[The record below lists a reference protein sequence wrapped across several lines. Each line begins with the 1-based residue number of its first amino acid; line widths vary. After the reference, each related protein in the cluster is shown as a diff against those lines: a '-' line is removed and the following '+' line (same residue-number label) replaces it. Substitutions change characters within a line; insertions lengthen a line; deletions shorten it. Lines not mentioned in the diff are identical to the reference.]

1 MAEQKKTSA
10 LRRYISYG
18 TGFLGD
24 ALYYQFITT
33 YLLVFLTGPAGLS
46 PKDAGTIGSI
56 IVLADAVGSLF
67 VGRITDGLKCRYGR
81 RRPVLLFSAFV
92 LPLIFFLLFLT
103 VGGSD
108 GQKVVYYTAMGLL
121 FYSFFILYYVSQTAF
136 GADISEGY
144 DDSIKMNSVVSFITN
159 LGTFACLAMP
169 LPVIKWLQSRG
180 MTPSH
185 SWSAFAAGMSTIV
198 FCGILFCWNETRGR
212 EKLGV
217 VDTKSQSWR
226 EMLSDYKELLH
237 IKPYRRLI
245 ETKFTLN
252 FCYTIYSS
260 SMVFF
265 ITYCIGGNHEAVTSL
280 AYTFNTI
287 LGFAVIPVV
296 TGIALKFGK
305 RNMTMMTSVVYGIA
319 GIVLYLIGIRSVP
332 LLLLYV
338 LAHSIGTHGFWQ
350 LFSTNLYDVADL
362 DEYCSGRRREGNIVG
377 LQSFLCGISV
387 SLTVRVLTLL
397 LDSTGFD
404 GSAAVQNDAS
414 LKMLAICFVLLPG
427 IVSILGA
434 LCMSL
439 YKVDRKGHK
448 LVREAL
454 SRRRLG
460 DAPLSEEETEI
471 IEAMLR

>member
-1 MAEQKKTSA
+1 MAEKKTFQ
-10 LRRYISYG
+10 LRKYIAYG

-24 ALYYQFITT
+24 AFYYQFITT
-33 YLLVFLTGPAGLS
+33 YLLVFLTGPAGLT
-46 PKDAGTIGSI
+46 PKNAGTVGSI

-67 VGRITDGLKCRYGR
+67 VGRVTDGLKCKYGR

-92 LPLIFFLLFLT
+92 LPLIFCLLFVT
-103 VGGSD
+103 VGGTDS
-108 GQKVVYYTAMGLL
+108 QKVVYYTAMGLL
-121 FYSFFILYYVSQTAF
+121 FYLFFILYYVSQTAF
-136 GADISEGY
+136 GADISDGY

-159 LGTFACLAMP
+159 LATLACLAMP

-180 MTPSH
+180 QTPSGA
-185 SWSAFAAGMSTIV
+185 WFTFAFILSVLV

-245 ETKFTLN
+245 ETKFILN

-305 RNMTMMTSVVYGIA
+305 RNMTMMTSFVYGAA
-319 GIVLYLIGIRSVP
+319 GIVMYLIGIRGVP
-332 LLLLYV
+332 LLLVYV

-397 LDSTGFD
+397 LESTGFD
-404 GSAAVQNDAS
+404 GSAAVQNAAS

-434 LCMSL
+434 LCMSQ
-439 YKVDRKGHK
+439 YRVSREGHR
-448 LVREAL
+448 LVKEAL
-454 SRRRLG
+454 SRRKLG
-460 DAPLSEEETEI
+460 DEPLPEEETAI